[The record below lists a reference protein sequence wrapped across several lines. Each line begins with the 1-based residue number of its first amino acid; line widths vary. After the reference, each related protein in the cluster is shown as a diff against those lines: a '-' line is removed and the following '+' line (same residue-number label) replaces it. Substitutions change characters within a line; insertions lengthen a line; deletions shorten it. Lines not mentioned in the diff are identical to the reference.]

1 MAKENKNRDP
11 NMINRIA
18 EWTVCMIAGFISTI
32 IANALLFKTLFT
44 DAGAANTPI
53 TLIILMSITIG
64 TYFHYRMEY
73 NKNASEKDG
82 SDNNECE

>member
-1 MAKENKNRDP
+1 MAKENKNRDS

-18 EWTVCMIAGFISTI
+18 EWIVCMIAGFISAI

-44 DAGAANTPI
+44 DAGAAHTPI
-53 TLIILMSITIG
+53 ALIILMSITIG

-73 NKNASEKDG
+73 DKNTSEKDE
-82 SDNNECE
+82 SDSNERE